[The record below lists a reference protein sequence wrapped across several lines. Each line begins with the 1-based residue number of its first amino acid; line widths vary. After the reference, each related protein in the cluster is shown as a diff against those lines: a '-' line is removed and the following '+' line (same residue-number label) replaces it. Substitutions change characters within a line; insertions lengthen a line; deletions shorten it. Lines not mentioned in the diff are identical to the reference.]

1 MSGVTKRNV
10 VDFDTLEAEV
20 HKEKE
25 TTAKHTA
32 HIELGS
38 VGQNSTGDVFIELT
52 PAVTAH
58 CVSTYCR

>member
-25 TTAKHTA
+25 FHRK
-32 HIELGS
+32 
-38 VGQNSTGDVFIELT
+38 
-52 PAVTAH
+52 
-58 CVSTYCR
+58 TYGTY